1 MSDSGVVHP
10 PAVHRTPPFWSIPIA
25 AIGLVTLLFAAPR
38 PVSIATGVVILI
50 ATFAFLLLR
59 WPAITIAMMPV
70 LIIPPQFAKVY
81 SYEVLIFVCAVGL
94 AMIGWRR
101 RASWLMR
108 LDPIE
113 VVLWML
119 VAWAA
124 FTFFWCRD
132 TWWWMF
138 GVRKIAMCG
147 LSLWVALRMTRFV
160 NPDLLLLGVPAG
172 ACALSIATVARAL
185 SQGGIDMIATHNLR
199 RSSTDLGWGAANYI
213 AALLSLMLPTGIHMA
228 MAGRRKLYRIVGW
241 ASIPLTASVVT
252 IAASR
257 GGALLVVAVA
267 LFAIFRSK
275 IKPWMAMLS
284 AAIMFALLL
293 TGPGAKL
300 LLERFT
306 NVEDMS
312 SIVVRF
318 MYWRVAWVRL
328 TDHWPWGMGLN
339 QGYGYL
345 DRLYT
350 EDPHNYWLVLGSEL
364 GAMGLILWITF
375 LVLLWMRISRI
386 EKNPQSQLEGRAM
399 QLTFGIAML
408 NLIFEPTF
416 QGLQYSALFYWIM
429 GVYLGRAK
437 LRGAHVPLTATPPR
451 PMDRPAAEAAASS

>member
-1 MSDSGVVHP
+1 MSSALP
-10 PAVHRTPPFWSIPIA
+10 PPSSRRATALFWAIPALAVL
-25 AIGLVTLLFAAPR
+25 LVTLLVAAPSL
-38 PVSIATGVVILI
+38 VKIATGMLMLVAVLGFVF
-50 ATFAFLLLR
+50 TR

-70 LIIPPQFAKVY
+70 LIIPPQFARVFA
-81 SYEVLIFVCAVGL
+81 YEVLIFACAVGL
-94 AMIGWRR
+94 ALIGWRR
-101 RASWLMR
+101 RAQWVMR
-108 LDPIE
+108 LDAIE
-113 VVLWML
+113 IVLWLL
-119 VAWAA
+119 VAWAT

-172 ACALSIATVARAL
+172 ACALSIAILARVFMM
-185 SQGGIDMIATHNLR
+185 GGVDVIARHHMR
-199 RSSTDLGWGAANYI
+199 ASSTDLGWGAANYI

-228 MAGRRKLYRIVGW
+228 MTGRRKLYRIIGW

-267 LFAIFRSK
+267 LFAVFRSR
-275 IKPWMAMLS
+275 IKPWMAVLSATIMLS
-284 AAIMFALLL
+284 LLL

-300 LLERFT
+300 LLDRFT
-306 NVEDMS
+306 SVEDMS
-312 SIVVRF
+312 SVVVRL
-318 MYWRVAWVRL
+318 MYWRVAWVRVV
-328 TDHWPWGMGLN
+328 DHWPLGMGLN

-350 EDPHNYWLVLGSEL
+350 TDPHNYWFVLASEL
-364 GAMGLILWITF
+364 GALGLILWITF
-375 LVLLWMRISRI
+375 LVMLWKWISRI
-386 EKNPQSQLEGRAM
+386 EKHPGSQTEGRAM

-408 NLIFEPTF
+408 NLMFEPTF

-437 LRGAHVPLTATPPR
+437 LHARTDAPVAGMDATPA
-451 PMDRPAAEAAASS
+451 DRHAPEAFHA